1 MDSQEHFPDTGG
13 ITINLASQPIKNVGC
28 RNQQNRIREYVETMH
43 RAGRK
48 AEVIRVK
55 RDDYDAFLREIT
67 KKRSKESPKV
77 VGLHW
82 DGIPVAA

>member
-1 MDSQEHFPDTGG
+1 MDNQEQFPDTGG
-13 ITINLASQPIKNVGC
+13 VTVNLAAQPIKNVGC
-28 RNQQNRIREYVETMH
+28 RNQLKRIREYVETMH

-48 AEVIRVK
+48 ADVIRLK
-55 RDDYDAFLREIT
+55 RDDYEAFLREIT
-67 KKRSKESPKV
+67 KKRSKDAPKI